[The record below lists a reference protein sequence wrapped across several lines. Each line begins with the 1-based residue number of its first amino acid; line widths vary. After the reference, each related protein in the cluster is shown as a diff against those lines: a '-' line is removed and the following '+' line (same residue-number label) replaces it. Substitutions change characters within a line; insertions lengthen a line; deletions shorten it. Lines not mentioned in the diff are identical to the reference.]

1 MNRPEWHE
9 ELLRSRTSQQK
20 ARCRSLGV
28 YRRTV
33 PEGKKRKEK
42 ERKPESPAPAQRRMK
57 VAEMQHADVGVGMT
71 GAGVA

>member
-1 MNRPEWHE
+1 M
-9 ELLRSRTSQQK
+9 RSCCGRGHHSRKLDAGHLEYIGGPCQ
-20 ARCRSLGV
+20 R
-28 YRRTV
+28 
-33 PEGKKRKEK
+33 GKKRKEK